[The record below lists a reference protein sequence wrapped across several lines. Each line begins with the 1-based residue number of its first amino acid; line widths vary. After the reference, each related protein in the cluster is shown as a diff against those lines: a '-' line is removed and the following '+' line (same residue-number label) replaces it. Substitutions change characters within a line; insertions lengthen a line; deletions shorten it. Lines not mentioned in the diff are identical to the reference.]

1 VSGPP
6 PLSPGGGEREA
17 LERAA
22 ARLED
27 VARRIGDP
35 SRLGPGELRELAE
48 QALALTGEITERIP
62 RVLREGED
70 RGG

>member
-1 VSGPP
+1 VTAP
-6 PLSPGGGEREA
+6 GEREA

-22 ARLED
+22 ARLEE

-35 SRLGPGELRELAE
+35 SGLGPGELRELAE
-48 QALALTGEITERIP
+48 QALALTGEITERVP

-70 RGG
+70 G